1 MHTLTD
7 RRRKAPIE
15 QKKEEVSTPVEQEPA
30 PAAEK
35 SETFDESIV
44 IS

>member
-7 RRRKAPIE
+7 RRRKTPVE
-15 QKKEEVSTPVEQEPA
+15 QKKEEISTPVEQEPA
-30 PAAEK
+30 PAAEQ